1 MLKKLKNLLTN
12 NIGLKFLS
20 VLFAMI
26 LWLVVVNIDDPDK
39 TSTFTTNITIANENA
54 IADMGKSY
62 SIINDSGT
70 VTFRVTAKR
79 SIIERLTNSDFKATA
94 DMENI
99 ELHDDGTAI
108 VPIDISAV
116 RYSSQ
121 LDIDRKKKNLELA
134 VEDLQS
140 NQFKITAEATGTPAE
155 GSAVGEL
162 KVSPDVLTISGPAS
176 VVSQI
181 SKVQAVIDVSEK
193 FSDVEDNVVPVV
205 YDASGNTLDTSKL
218 TFSQDTV
225 QIKAQILSV
234 KEIPINCETGGE
246 LESGYQQISVECEPK
261 KIKVMGTAEKLNKI
275 TMITIPG
282 EALDISGAKETLT
295 KDIDISTSKLT
306 FSQDTVQIKAQ
317 ILSVKEIPINCET
330 GGELES
336 GYQQISVE
344 CEPKKIKVMGTAE
357 KLNKITMITIPGEA
371 LDISGAKE
379 TLTKDIDI
387 STYLPDGVTLV
398 DSSQAK
404 VKVTIAIE
412 QTETKNFNVPVK
424 NIKIFNLS
432 DDCSIEYQ
440 GDKIP
445 VTLKG
450 YTSDLESLSAED
462 VMLSVDAS
470 GVQPGTNTLPL
481 TLNLGSGYTLVEDSV
496 VTINVV
502 DQSEKQQD
510 TNTDSESK
518 KDNNKE
524 YSKKKEQSQE

>member
-181 SKVQAVIDVSEK
+181 SKVQAV
-193 FSDVEDNVVPVV
+193 
-205 YDASGNTLDTSKL
+205 YDASGNTLD
-218 TFSQDTV
+218 
-225 QIKAQILSV
+225 
-234 KEIPINCETGGE
+234 
-246 LESGYQQISVECEPK
+246 
-261 KIKVMGTAEKLNKI
+261 
-275 TMITIPG
+275 
-282 EALDISGAKETLT
+282 
-295 KDIDISTSKLT
+295 TSKLT

>member
-140 NQFKITAEATGTPAE
+140 NQFKITAETTGTPAE
-155 GSAVGEL
+155 GSAVAEL

-205 YDASGNTLDTSKL
+205 YDASGNTL
-218 TFSQDTV
+218 
-225 QIKAQILSV
+225 
-234 KEIPINCETGGE
+234 
-246 LESGYQQISVECEPK
+246 
-261 KIKVMGTAEKLNKI
+261 
-275 TMITIPG
+275 
-282 EALDISGAKETLT
+282 
-295 KDIDISTSKLT
+295 
-306 FSQDTVQIKAQ
+306 
-317 ILSVKEIPINCET
+317 
-330 GGELES
+330 
-336 GYQQISVE
+336 
-344 CEPKKIKVMGTAE
+344 
-357 KLNKITMITIPGEA
+357 
-371 LDISGAKE
+371 
-379 TLTKDIDI
+379 
-387 STYLPDGVTLV
+387 
-398 DSSQAK
+398 
-404 VKVTIAIE
+404 IA
-412 QTETKNFNVPVK
+412 
-424 NIKIFNLS
+424 
-432 DDCSIEYQ
+432 
-440 GDKIP
+440 
-445 VTLKG
+445 
-450 YTSDLESLSAED
+450 A
-462 VMLSVDAS
+462 
-470 GVQPGTNTLPL
+470 
-481 TLNLGSGYTLVEDSV
+481 
-496 VTINVV
+496 
-502 DQSEKQQD
+502 
-510 TNTDSESK
+510 
-518 KDNNKE
+518 
-524 YSKKKEQSQE
+524 

>member
-295 KDIDISTSKLT
+295 KDIDIST
-306 FSQDTVQIKAQ
+306 
-317 ILSVKEIPINCET
+317 
-330 GGELES
+330 
-336 GYQQISVE
+336 
-344 CEPKKIKVMGTAE
+344 
-357 KLNKITMITIPGEA
+357 
-371 LDISGAKE
+371 
-379 TLTKDIDI
+379 
-387 STYLPDGVTLV
+387 YLPDGVTLV
-398 DSSQAK
+398 DSSQA
-404 VKVTIAIE
+404 
-412 QTETKNFNVPVK
+412 
-424 NIKIFNLS
+424 KIFNLS

>member
-1 MLKKLKNLLTN
+1 M
-12 NIGLKFLS
+12 
-20 VLFAMI
+20 
-26 LWLVVVNIDDPDK
+26 
-39 TSTFTTNITIANENA
+39 
-54 IADMGKSY
+54 
-62 SIINDSGT
+62 
-70 VTFRVTAKR
+70 
-79 SIIERLTNSDFKATA
+79 
-94 DMENI
+94 
-99 ELHDDGTAI
+99 
-108 VPIDISAV
+108 
-116 RYSSQ
+116 
-121 LDIDRKKKNLELA
+121 
-134 VEDLQS
+134 
-140 NQFKITAEATGTPAE
+140 
-155 GSAVGEL
+155 
-162 KVSPDVLTISGPAS
+162 LTISGPAS

-225 QIKAQILSV
+225 QISAQILSV
-234 KEIPINCETGGE
+234 KEIPINCETGGQ
-246 LESGYQQISVECEPK
+246 LESGYQQISVDCEPK
-261 KIKVMGTAEKLNKI
+261 KIKVMGTAEKLNK
-275 TMITIPG
+275 
-282 EALDISGAKETLT
+282 
-295 KDIDISTSKLT
+295 
-306 FSQDTVQIKAQ
+306 V
-317 ILSVKEIPINCET
+317 
-330 GGELES
+330 
-336 GYQQISVE
+336 
-344 CEPKKIKVMGTAE
+344 
-357 KLNKITMITIPGEA
+357 TMITIPGEA

-424 NIKIFNLS
+424 NKKIYNLS
-432 DDCSIEYQ
+432 DDCSKEYQ
-440 GDKIP
+440 GVKIP

>member
-1 MLKKLKNLLTN
+1 
-12 NIGLKFLS
+12 
-20 VLFAMI
+20 
-26 LWLVVVNIDDPDK
+26 
-39 TSTFTTNITIANENA
+39 
-54 IADMGKSY
+54 MGKSY

-162 KVSPDVLTISGPAS
+162 KVSPDVHNLRSGICR
-176 VVSQI
+176 VMI

-225 QIKAQILSV
+225 QISAQILSV
-234 KEIPINCETGGE
+234 KEIPINCETGGQ
-246 LESGYQQISVECEPK
+246 LESGYQQIGVDCEPK
-261 KIKVMGTAEKLNKI
+261 KIKVMGTAEKLNK
-275 TMITIPG
+275 
-282 EALDISGAKETLT
+282 
-295 KDIDISTSKLT
+295 
-306 FSQDTVQIKAQ
+306 V
-317 ILSVKEIPINCET
+317 
-330 GGELES
+330 
-336 GYQQISVE
+336 
-344 CEPKKIKVMGTAE
+344 
-357 KLNKITMITIPGEA
+357 TMITIPGEA

-404 VKVTIAIE
+404 KVKVTIAIE

-424 NIKIFNLS
+424 NIKSFNLS
-432 DDCSIEYQ
+432 DDYSIEYQ

-481 TLNLGSGYTLVEDSV
+481 TLNLGSSYTLVEDSV

>member
-162 KVSPDVLTISGPAS
+162 KVSPDVPTISGPAS

-225 QIKAQILSV
+225 QISAQILSV
-234 KEIPINCETGGE
+234 KEIPINCETGGQ
-246 LESGYQQISVECEPK
+246 LESGYQQISVDCEPK
-261 KIKVMGTAEKLNKI
+261 KIKVMGTAEKLNKV
-275 TMITIPG
+275 TMITSRVKHWI
-282 EALDISGAKETLT
+282 
-295 KDIDISTSKLT
+295 
-306 FSQDTVQIKAQ
+306 FRVQ
-317 ILSVKEIPINCET
+317 
-330 GGELES
+330 
-336 GYQQISVE
+336 
-344 CEPKKIKVMGTAE
+344 KKH
-357 KLNKITMITIPGEA
+357 
-371 LDISGAKE
+371 
-379 TLTKDIDI
+379 
-387 STYLPDGVTLV
+387 
-398 DSSQAK
+398 
-404 VKVTIAIE
+404 
-412 QTETKNFNVPVK
+412 
-424 NIKIFNLS
+424 
-432 DDCSIEYQ
+432 
-440 GDKIP
+440 
-445 VTLKG
+445 
-450 YTSDLESLSAED
+450 
-462 VMLSVDAS
+462 
-470 GVQPGTNTLPL
+470 
-481 TLNLGSGYTLVEDSV
+481 
-496 VTINVV
+496 
-502 DQSEKQQD
+502 
-510 TNTDSESK
+510 
-518 KDNNKE
+518 
-524 YSKKKEQSQE
+524 